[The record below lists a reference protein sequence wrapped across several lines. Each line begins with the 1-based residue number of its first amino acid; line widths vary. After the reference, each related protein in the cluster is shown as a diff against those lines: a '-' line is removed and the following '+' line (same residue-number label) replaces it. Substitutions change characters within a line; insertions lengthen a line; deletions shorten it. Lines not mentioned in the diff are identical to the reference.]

1 MDNELVQ
8 EYYKIVKEKL
18 SQQRFDSA
26 LESAQ
31 KLTAYYPQNEYGYY
45 YQAIC
50 YFTNGDYDKAFLNYK
65 KAVEI
70 NPLLAKAR
78 YNLGLCYYKQGNID
92 KALISLGSALVLFAN
107 NNEERYKKKALDVIN
122 SIEEERKKDE

>member
-18 SQQRFDSA
+18 SQKRFDSA
-26 LESAQ
+26 LESAK

-50 YFTNGDYDKAFLNYK
+50 YFTNGNYNEASFNYE

-78 YNLGLCYYKQGNID
+78 FNLGLCHYKQGNID
-92 KALISLGSALVLFAN
+92 KALISLGAALVLFAN
-107 NNEERYKKKALDVIN
+107 SNEEHYKRRALDAIN